1 MENETLLARPDL
13 PTSPRVL
20 GAEQG
25 EILGLPGTVRDR
37 FMVSV
42 DESGGGFSLVEH
54 QFPAKT
60 LAAPLHR
67 HSHEDEYSYVLEG
80 RIGALLGDDVVYGE
94 PGDLIF
100 KPRGQWHT
108 FWNAGETPARV
119 LEIISPG
126 GFEKAFLEM
135 HELGEDL
142 MPDSMAEI
150 AKRYGVAVDFE
161 NTEPI
166 IARHGL
172 TF

>member
-1 MENETLLARPDL
+1 MK
-13 PTSPRVL
+13 
-20 GAEQG
+20 
-25 EILGLPGTVRDR
+25 ILKKL
-37 FMVSV
+37 
-42 DESGGGFSLVEH
+42 
-54 QFPAKT
+54 
-60 LAAPLHR
+60 PLHR
-67 HSHEDEYSYVLEG
+67 HSHEDEYTYVLEG

-142 MPDSMAEI
+142 MPDSMLEI
-150 AKRYGVAVDFE
+150 GKRYGVAVDFE

-172 TF
+172 RF